1 MKIFHVIDNRR
12 FGALV
17 GPSISFLRAMDLQMS
32 TKATVIVYSY
42 GYGYGLLA
50 VSPESCAL
58 RELWKQQMPLD
69 GSASAMVNYG
79 RGF

>member
-17 GPSISFLRAMDLQMS
+17 GPSISFLRAMDLRMS

-42 GYGYGLLA
+42 GYGY
-50 VSPESCAL
+50 
-58 RELWKQQMPLD
+58 R
-69 GSASAMVNYG
+69 ASSGEPRIMRSTGTMEAADAFRRICICYG
-79 RGF
+79 

>member
-17 GPSISFLRAMDLQMS
+17 GPSISFLRAMDLRMS

-42 GYGYGLLA
+42 GYGYGAYSGEPLNHALH
-50 VSPESCAL
+50 AL
-58 RELWKQQMPLD
+58 RLQLPL
-69 GSASAMVNYG
+69 

>member
-17 GPSISFLRAMDLQMS
+17 GPSISFLRAMDLRMS

-42 GYGYGLLA
+42 GYSYGA
-50 VSPESCAL
+50 SSGEPENHQIMRPTRSTVL
-58 RELWKQQMPLD
+58 RL
-69 GSASAMVNYG
+69 